1 MEQSIEREDG
11 CLDQRTESF
20 PGKTASAGR
29 REKSAILVQ
38 MGKKVV
44 REFCKM

>member
-11 CLDQRTESF
+11 CMDQIAESF

-44 REFCKM
+44 RESCKM